1 MSKVF
6 ITGVTGYIGGD
17 VLSQLI
23 VQYPTF
29 TYRVL
34 VRTEEK
40 GKQIQARYPQV
51 QIVYGDLNDSTIL
64 KEESAHADIIIPNKP
79 NPDSADAADN
89 LPAAKSIVAGIV
101 QGHTPE
107 RPAYWLHTS
116 GAGIFSYIDEDEKT
130 YGMKRAKIFDDWD
143 GIKEIVSIPD
153 HAFHRDV
160 DKVVLEAAG
169 AHADVLRAAIISPVT
184 VYGVGRGPCSQR
196 SRQVYELARTT
207 IKWGKAPIIG
217 LGESMGTNVHI
228 HDLTDLFVLFVQG
241 ALDGNE
247 LLWGPESYVL
257 AENGEHCWG
266 DLARS
271 IARIAVE
278 AGFISSAEEQT
289 MDIQQARDQAGFEA
303 ASWGLNVRCRALRA
317 RKLGWKPTRPS
328 LEAELREIIQGEWD
342 LLQ

>member
-6 ITGVTGYIGGD
+6 VTGVTGYIGGD

-23 VQYPTF
+23 LQYPTF

-40 GKQIQARYPQV
+40 VKRIQAQYPQV
-51 QIVYGDLNDSTIL
+51 QIVYSDLDDCAIL
-64 KEESAHADIIIPNKP
+64 QQESANADIIIH
-79 NPDSADAADN
+79 SADAADN
-89 LPAAKSIVAGIV
+89 LPAAKSIAAGII

-130 YGMKRAKIFDDWD
+130 YGMKRAKIFDDWN
-143 GIKEIVSIPD
+143 GVKEIVSIPD

-160 DKVVLEAAG
+160 DKIVLEAAG
-169 AHADVLRAAIISPVT
+169 DYADVLRAAIISPVT

-196 SRQVYELARTT
+196 SRQVYELAWTT
-207 IKWGKAPIIG
+207 LKRGKAPIIG
-217 LGESMGTNVHI
+217 AGESMGTNVHI
-228 HDLTDLFVLFVQG
+228 HDLTDLFLLFVKG
-241 ALDGNE
+241 ALEGNE
-247 LLWGPESYVL
+247 LLWGPSSYVL

-271 IARIAVE
+271 VARIALE
-278 AGFISSAEEQT
+278 EGFISSAEEET
-289 MDIQQARDQAGFEA
+289 LDIQQARDQAGYEA
-303 ASWGLNVRCRALRA
+303 ASWGLNVRCRAIRA
-317 RKLGWKPTRPS
+317 RKLLGWTPTRPS
-328 LEAELREIIQGEWD
+328 LEAELRDIVKGEWV
-342 LLQ
+342 LMQHSIL